1 MKPTGEW
8 GTGNGEGGTGEVAG
22 LVTLTVA
29 ANGKISGKVLKDGLT
44 WTLAATS
51 FDAVECPASDVEGD
65 ASPVFRAT
73 VVGKNGKMAFTNEVI
88 VAAEEV
94 QRVGDARPYRFA
106 LFLYFPPKAGKFE
119 GYADEVSLV
128 WDGTAFAVE

>member
-1 MKPTGEW
+1 M
-8 GTGNGEGGTGEVAG
+8 
-22 LVTLTVA
+22 
-29 ANGKISGKVLKDGLT
+29 
-44 WTLAATS
+44 
-51 FDAVECPASDVEGD
+51 
-65 ASPVFRAT
+65 FRAT